1 MQITIRAHTP
11 QDMKQMAEIWNTVV
25 RKGDAFPQLETLNE
39 HTAAAFFDEQSF
51 AGVAE
56 SAGRLLGLYILHP
69 NNIGRCGHL
78 ANASYAVSAGARGQ
92 GIGEKLVLHS
102 METARSLGFRV
113 LQFNA
118 VVKANAA
125 AVHLYRKLGFIQL
138 GTVPGGFLD
147 KDGCYQDIVLF
158 YHPL

>member
-1 MQITIRAHTP
+1 MQITIRAYTP
-11 QDMKQMAEIWNTVV
+11 QDIQQMAEIWNAVV
-25 RKGDAFPQLETLNE
+25 ERGDAFPQLETLDA
-39 HTAAAFFDEQSF
+39 HTAAAFFGEQSF

-78 ANASYAVSAGARGQ
+78 ANASYAVSADARGQ
-92 GIGEKLVLHS
+92 GMGEKLVLHS

-118 VVKANAA
+118 VVAANAA
-125 AVHLYRKLGFIQL
+125 AIHLYRKLGFTQL

-147 KDGCYQDIVLF
+147 KSGCYQDIILF
-158 YHPL
+158 YHAL

>member
-1 MQITIRAHTP
+1 MQITIRAYTP
-11 QDMKQMAEIWNTVV
+11 QDIAQMADIWNAVV
-25 RKGDAFPQLETLNE
+25 ERGDAFPQCETLDE
-39 HTAAAFFDEQSF
+39 RAAAAFFGAQSF
-51 AGVAE
+51 TGVAE

-118 VVKANAA
+118 VVKTNAA
-125 AVHLYRKLGFIQL
+125 AIHLYDKLGFTQL
-138 GTVPGGFLD
+138 GTIPDGFQD
-147 KDGCYQDIVLF
+147 KSGCYQDIVLF
-158 YHPL
+158 YHML